1 MGRASISIL
10 LDLDGTLVDSQS
22 GIQASCHAALRA
34 LGHEPAPSI
43 NLATIIEPPIDR
55 VMQQLL
61 APYGD
66 GRVTEAVAAYR
77 EHYGSVGLLR
87 CTVYPGVGGALN
99 QLAAAGARLYVATSK
114 PAATARRILTHVG
127 LSDRLSGIYGAAAD
141 GSLSEKTPL
150 IAHILEREDLDAA
163 RCVMV
168 GDRCYDVVGAHAS
181 GVRAVGVLWGYGTRE
196 ELTHAGADV
205 LIGHP
210 TALAAASGCAP

>member
-1 MGRASISIL
+1 MGRTSISVL

-34 LGHEPAPSI
+34 LGREPTPSLD
-43 NLATIIEPPIDR
+43 LATIIGPPIDR
-55 VMQQLL
+55 VMQRLL

-66 GRVTEAVAAYR
+66 SRVTEAVAAYR
-77 EHYGSVGLLR
+77 EHYGSAGLFQS
-87 CTVYPGVGGALN
+87 TVYPGVGDALN
-99 QLAAAGARLYVATSK
+99 QLAAAGATLYVATSK
-114 PAATARRILTHVG
+114 PAATALRILTHLG
-127 LSDRLSGIYGAAAD
+127 LSERLSGIYGAAAD

-150 IAHILEREDLDAA
+150 IAHILEREDLNAA

-168 GDRCYDVVGAHAS
+168 GDRCYDVVGAHAN

-196 ELTHAGADV
+196 ELTQAGADV

-210 TALAAASGCAP
+210 AALAAASGCAS